1 MRLKMLTL
9 LVCGML
15 LLGMG
20 AIYKTVLSSLDS
32 RDNTVERLIEN
43 KEFVWANFSP
53 EERDWLSKH
62 GTVRVGIDNNFFPIE
77 AKTDEGQHVGMT
89 SDYLRILEK
98 LTGLKF
104 EISAVGEWTQ
114 VMQNM
119 RDGKLDMIA
128 ALMRT
133 PSRDN
138 FLNFSAPFIKMPGII
153 VVRKGDWKDLTLDD
167 LSGKRVAVV
176 RRYAW
181 HDYLEDYYKDIIID
195 VVDNSEEGLQ
205 RVAFGQSDALVDYQ
219 FSITHQ
225 IKKSGVLDLQVG
237 GVVGLTASLSIGIN
251 KDLPILQSIL
261 NKALHNITSE
271 EHSAIVGKW
280 VRMEEVDPVST
291 RAIVLILMCF
301 TFLIGATCIIVLWN
315 LSLKKLVDKK
325 TSELNAELIKRDS
338 VEAALRNS
346 EVRYRRIFENIQ
358 DVYFQALPDGR
369 IREVSPSIQQV
380 FGWTPEEAQKASIY
394 DFLDPEVVQVLK
406 KELRKRGKLEDF
418 AFVFGTGE
426 YAMHCSVTGKMLFDT
441 EGNPAEFVGSVR
453 NVTTRVEY
461 EKMLSK
467 ANLELES
474 RVEERTRDLREMNKE
489 LQRSK
494 EAADA
499 ATQAKSQFLASI
511 SHEIRTPLH
520 GIISFA
526 EQVRMLEASPPV
538 RKYLRNILD
547 SSFTLLDIINELLD
561 FSKIEA
567 GHVAVE
573 NMPFHL
579 DSTIQ
584 RVCNLVL
591 GRAAAKDLEFIVDLP
606 SSVPTRL
613 CGDSGKLQQ
622 VMLNLTSNALKFTP
636 PGGTISLSFRYHQ
649 ISESSILLQCFAQDS
664 GIGVPSGSMEQL
676 FIPFQQLSAP
686 ELRSYGGTGLGL
698 SICKQLVEHMGGE
711 IWAES
716 EQGVGSL
723 FAFSI
728 PLELE
733 ASCCDKWELPEELT
747 NVVALVV
754 TKSEQSGSVIRSHF
768 NAIDMMSSIA
778 YGVDDAVLKLESGVV
793 KPDVICIG
801 HNIPLAERP
810 ERLFHFT
817 DNGEPIPV
825 LLMAAKHGKLVLGS
839 SKLPEHV
846 HLVTDI
852 LTMRML
858 LSSLCTMLGAEDAVL
873 ADVEMSSLGMPDED
887 RFEGKRI
894 LIAEDTQ
901 TNREIVTML
910 LEPTG
915 GLLTFVTNGR
925 EAVEAVRKITYDVV
939 LMDIQMP
946 EMDGYEAATLITKEL
961 GLAAPPMIALTAHAI
976 KGSRQRAQEAGM
988 EFYLSKPFGKESLYS
1003 TISNALNA
1011 EGEVEASV
1019 QDYSGDNQTLSVP
1032 YGICTEVAKRLG
1044 VTQDSFDRLL
1054 KLFAQEHAEAIE
1066 ALRAARVNHEY
1077 EHVMKI
1083 AHTISGAASNIGAA
1097 QSGTI
1102 AKQIEMRAERVVNG
1116 QSTPLGMDD
1125 LILSLDRELTPLLE
1139 EVAAKNESVQ
1149 VPVVD
1154 TSGKP
1159 LTASD
1164 IAIAKS
1170 LAVALKAADPVKI
1183 EELLPQ
1189 AVAFLPQ
1196 ADSVTLESLVFQ
1208 YDYEKARSHLLACES
1223 VSTFR
1228 NA

>member
-53 EERDWLSKH
+53 EERNWLSTH
-62 GTVRVGIDNNFFPIE
+62 STVQVGIDNNFFPIE
-77 AKTDEGQHVGMT
+77 ARTEDGHHVGMT

-104 EISAVGEWTQ
+104 KISAVGEWTQ
-114 VMQNM
+114 VMQDM

-133 PSRDN
+133 PSRDD
-138 FLNFSAPFIKMPGII
+138 FLNFSTPFIKMPGII

-195 VVDNSEEGLQ
+195 VVENSEEGLQ

-237 GVVGLTASLSIGIN
+237 GVVGLTASLSVGIS
-251 KDLPILQSIL
+251 KDLPLLLSIL
-261 NKALHNITSE
+261 NKALNNITSE

-280 VRMEEVDPVST
+280 VRMEEGDPVST

-315 LSLKKLVDKK
+315 LSLKKLVEKK
-325 TSELNAELIKRDS
+325 TSELNAELVKRDS

-369 IREVSPSIQQV
+369 IREVSPSVQQV
-380 FGWTPEEAQKASIY
+380 FGWTPEEAQRASVY
-394 DFLDPEVVQVLK
+394 AFMEPDVVLMLK

-426 YAMHCSVTGKMLFDT
+426 HAMHCSVTGKMLYDT

-526 EQVRMLEASPPV
+526 EQVRMLEASAPV
-538 RKYLRNILD
+538 HKYLRNILD

-613 CGDSGKLQQ
+613 RGDSGKLQQ

-649 ISESSILLQCFAQDS
+649 TNDCNILLQCFVQDS

-711 IWAES
+711 IWVES
-716 EQGVGSL
+716 ELGQGSL

-728 PLELE
+728 PFELE
-733 ASCCDKWELPEELT
+733 ESCCDIWELPEELADIT
-747 NVVALVV
+747 ALVV
-754 TKSEQSGSVIRSHF
+754 TKSEQSGRVVRSHF
-768 NAIDMMSSIA
+768 NAINMMTSIA

-793 KPDVICIG
+793 KPNVICIG

-810 ERLFHFT
+810 ELLFNFT
-817 DNGEPIPV
+817 NDGEPIPV
-825 LLMAAKHGKLVLGS
+825 LLMAAKHGKLVLS
-839 SKLPEHV
+839 SAKLPANV

-852 LTMRML
+852 LTMRVL
-858 LSSLCTMLGAEDAVL
+858 LSSLCTMLGADGSVL
-873 ADVEMSSLGMPDED
+873 ANTEMKPLGIADED
-887 RFEGKRI
+887 RFKGKRI

-925 EAVEAVRKITYDVV
+925 EAVEAVRKIMYDVV

-961 GLAAPPMIALTAHAI
+961 GSAAPPIIALTAHAI
-976 KGSRQRAQEAGM
+976 KGSRQRAKDAGM

-1003 TISNALNA
+1003 TIASALTSK
-1011 EGEVEASV
+1011 GDVEASV
-1019 QDYSGDNQTLSVP
+1019 QDYSEKTQTLSVP
-1032 YGICTEVAKRLG
+1032 YGVCPEVAKRLG
-1044 VTQDSFDRLL
+1044 VTQESFDTLL

-1066 ALRAARVNHEY
+1066 HLRAACVNHEY
-1077 EHVMKI
+1077 ERVMKM

-1097 QSGTI
+1097 QSGAI
-1102 AKQIEMRAERVVNG
+1102 AKQIEVQAEGVVNG
-1116 QSTPLGMDD
+1116 DCTPLGVDD
-1125 LILSLDRELTPLLE
+1125 LILSLERELTPLLE
-1139 EVAAKNESVQ
+1139 EIAVKQEALKK
-1149 VPVVD
+1149 PVVD
-1154 TSGKP
+1154 AIGKP
-1159 LTASD
+1159 LTASEF
-1164 IAIAKS
+1164 AIAKN

-1189 AVAFLPQ
+1189 TAVFLQPE
-1196 ADSVTLESLVFQ
+1196 DSVALESLVFQ
-1208 YDYEKARSHLLACES
+1208 YDYEKARDHLLACRQ
-1223 VSTFR
+1223 VSSFR
-1228 NA
+1228 DV

>member
-53 EERDWLSKH
+53 EEREWLSKH
-62 GTVRVGIDNNFFPIE
+62 GTVRVGIDNDFFPIE
-77 AKTDEGQHVGMT
+77 ARTEDGQHVGMT

-119 RDGKLDMIA
+119 RKGELDMIA

-133 PSRDN
+133 PSRDD

-195 VVDNSEEGLQ
+195 VVENSEEGLQ

-237 GVVGLTASLSIGIN
+237 GVVGLTASLSIGIS
-251 KDLPILQSIL
+251 KDLPLLQSIL

-280 VRMEEVDPVST
+280 VRMEEMDPVST
-291 RAIVLILMCF
+291 RAVVLILMCF

-325 TSELNAELIKRDS
+325 TSELNDELIKRDS

-380 FGWTPEEAQKASIY
+380 FGWTQEEALNASIY
-394 DFLDPEVVQVLK
+394 DFMEPHVIEALK
-406 KELRKRGKLEDF
+406 NELRRRGKLEDF

-426 YAMHCSVTGKMLFDT
+426 SAMHCSVTGKMLYDT
-441 EGNPAEFVGSVR
+441 EGKPAEFVGSVR

-474 RVEERTRDLREMNKE
+474 RVEERTRDLKEMNKE

-579 DSTIQ
+579 DSTVQ

-606 SSVPTRL
+606 STVPTKL

-649 ISESSILLQCFAQDS
+649 ISDKNILLQCYVQDS
-664 GIGVPSGSMEQL
+664 GIGVPSSSMEQL

-686 ELRSYGGTGLGL
+686 ELQSYGGTGLGL

-723 FAFSI
+723 FAFSV
-728 PLELE
+728 PFELE
-733 ASCCDKWELPEELT
+733 DSGCDIWELPQELSNIT
-747 NVVALVV
+747 ALIV

-768 NAIDMMSSIA
+768 NAINMTSSIA

-810 ERLFHFT
+810 ERLFEFT
-817 DNGEPIPV
+817 SDGEPIPV
-825 LLMAAKHGKLVLGS
+825 LMMAAKHGKLVLSS

-846 HLVTDI
+846 YLATDI

-858 LSSLCTMLGAEDAVL
+858 LSSLCTMLGAEGAVL
-873 ADVEMSSLGMPDED
+873 ADAEMNMMGIADED
-887 RFEGKRI
+887 RFKGKRI

-925 EAVEAVRKITYDVV
+925 EAVEAVRKITYDVI

-946 EMDGYEAATLITKEL
+946 EMDGYEAATLITKEQ
-961 GLAAPPMIALTAHAI
+961 GDAAPPMIALTAHAI
-976 KGSRQRAQEAGM
+976 KGSRQQAKSAGM
-988 EFYLSKPFGKESLYS
+988 NYYLSKPFGKESLYS
-1003 TISNALNA
+1003 TIASALNA
-1011 EGEVEASV
+1011 EENVEATV
-1019 QDYSGDNQTLSVP
+1019 RDYSEDSKPLSVP

-1044 VTQDSFDRLL
+1044 VTQESFNRLL
-1054 KLFAQEHAEAIE
+1054 KLFAQEHADAVEM
-1066 ALRAARVNHEY
+1066 LRTARENHEY
-1077 EHVMKI
+1077 ERLMKV
-1083 AHTISGAASNIGAA
+1083 AHTLSGAASNIGAA
-1097 QSGTI
+1097 QSGAI

-1116 QSTPLGMDD
+1116 ESTPLGVDD
-1125 LILSLDRELTPLLE
+1125 LILSLERELTPLLE
-1139 EVAAKNESVQ
+1139 EVAVKSEPETND
-1149 VPVVD
+1149 VVG
-1154 TSGKP
+1154 TEGTP
-1159 LTASD
+1159 LSASQF
-1164 IAIAKS
+1164 AIAND
-1170 LAVALKAADPVKI
+1170 LAVALETADPVKI

-1189 AVAFLPQ
+1189 AAAFLPQ
-1196 ADSVTLESLVFQ
+1196 ADSVALESLVFQ
-1208 YDYEKARSHLLACES
+1208 YDYEKAREHLLGCEQ
-1223 VSTFR
+1223 VSAFS
-1228 NA
+1228 AA

>member
-77 AKTDEGQHVGMT
+77 AKNEDGKHVGMT

-167 LSGKRVAVV
+167 LSGKHVAVV

-195 VVDNSEEGLQ
+195 VVENSAEGLQ

-237 GVVGLTASLSIGIN
+237 GVVGLTASLSIGIS

-325 TSELNAELIKRDS
+325 TSELNAELEKRDS

-346 EVRYRRIFENIQ
+346 EDRYRRIFENIQ

-380 FGWTPEEAQKASIY
+380 FGWTPEAAQNATIH
-394 DFLDPEVVQVLK
+394 DFMAPKVVRKLR
-406 KELRKRGKLEDF
+406 KELRRRGKLEDF
-418 AFVFGTGE
+418 AFVFGSGE
-426 YAMHCSVTGKMLFDT
+426 QAMHCSVTGKMLFDAD
-441 EGNPAEFVGSVR
+441 GKPAEFVGSVR
-453 NVTTRVEY
+453 NVTTRVQY
-461 EKMLSK
+461 EEMLSR

-538 RKYLRNILD
+538 RKYLRSILD

-579 DSTIQ
+579 DSTVQ

-606 SSVPTRL
+606 STVPTRL

-636 PGGTISLSFRYHQ
+636 PGGTISLSFRFHQ
-649 ISESSILLQCFAQDS
+649 ISDNNILLQCFVQDS

-723 FAFSI
+723 FAFSV
-728 PLELE
+728 PFELE
-733 ASCCDKWELPEELT
+733 ASCCDVWELPEELA
-747 NVVALVV
+747 NISALIV

-768 NAIDMMSSIA
+768 NAIDMMSTIA

-793 KPDVICIG
+793 HPDVICIG

-810 ERLFHFT
+810 ERLFNFT
-817 DNGEPIPV
+817 ADGEPIPV
-825 LLMAAKHGKLVLGS
+825 LVMAAKHGKLVLSS

-846 HLVTDI
+846 YLATDI
-852 LTMRML
+852 LTMRTL
-858 LSSLCTMLGAEDAVL
+858 LSSLCSMLGAEGAVL
-873 ADVEMSSLGMPDED
+873 ADTDMPAMGIPEED
-887 RFEGKRI
+887 LFEGKRI

-946 EMDGYEAATLITKEL
+946 EMDGYEAASIITKEQ
-961 GLAAPPMIALTAHAI
+961 GVAAPPMIALTAHAI

-988 EFYLSKPFGKESLYS
+988 EYYLSKPFGKDSLYS
-1003 TISNALNA
+1003 TIASALNSEEAMEQPVRDYA
-1011 EGEVEASV
+1011 EEAQSLV
-1019 QDYSGDNQTLSVP
+1019 VP
-1032 YGICTEVAKRLG
+1032 YGICGEVAKRLG
-1044 VTQDSFDRLL
+1044 VTQDSFDQLL
-1054 KLFAQEHAEAIE
+1054 RLFAQEHADVIDK
-1066 ALRAARVNHEY
+1066 LRKARVNHEY
-1077 EHVMKI
+1077 EQVMKI

-1097 QSGTI
+1097 QGGAI

-1116 QSTPLGMDD
+1116 ESTPLGVDD
-1125 LILSLDRELTPLLE
+1125 LILSLERELTPLLE
-1139 EVAAKNESVQ
+1139 EGVVQIEPVKELESLSAAQ
-1149 VPVVD
+1149 
-1154 TSGKP
+1154 P
-1159 LTASD
+1159 LTDEEFSVAQKLAS
-1164 IAIAKS
+1164 
-1170 LAVALKAADPVKI
+1170 ALEAADPVTI
-1183 EELLPQ
+1183 EELLPKA
-1189 AVAFLPQ
+1189 AVFLPQ
-1196 ADSVTLESLVFQ
+1196 TVSATLESFVFQ
-1208 YDYEKARSHLLACES
+1208 YDYEKAREHLLACEQIS
-1223 VSTFR
+1223 GF
-1228 NA
+1228 AEA